1 MLNVQNLEAV
11 LKLVAQTKDRV
22 IILSENEDPLVIM
35 NLESY
40 RDLLAKNT
48 VKKDPSQ
55 QVALDNINKD
65 IALLHASETDVP
77 DLADYNLEQ
86 FKVEEDNSDN
96 GNKLVDTEEEEKYYL
111 EPVD

>member
-22 IILSENEDPLVIM
+22 IILSENYDPLVIM
-35 NLESY
+35 NLENY

-48 VKKDPSQ
+48 VKKGNGQ
-55 QVALDNINKD
+55 QVVLDNINKD
-65 IALLHASETDVP
+65 IALLHASENDVP
-77 DLADYNLEQ
+77 DLADYNLDQ
-86 FKVEEDNSDN
+86 FKVEEDNAASE
-96 GNKLVDTEEEEKYYL
+96 NKPVDTEEEEKYYL